1 MCPLKDG
8 NYMNISFSRPFL
20 GDEETRMVA
29 DVIQSGWLVSGPM
42 VQRFEEEIAEYCG
55 VEEAV
60 CVSSWTTGAFL
71 LLLELGIGTGDD
83 VIVPSSTFI
92 ASVNVIRHVG
102 ANPIFIDIDPDDW
115 NLNISLIESLITSN
129 TKAIIAV
136 EQLGQPY
143 RSEKL
148 KEICEKN
155 ELFLINDAACSI
167 GAKLGNN
174 PSTSLFDF
182 SIISFHAR
190 KIVTTGEGG
199 AILLKDATLAR
210 KLRQMR
216 HQGMSINDLIRHADP
231 TVSEEYPV
239 VGYNFRM
246 TDIQAAIGVAQL
258 KKIEEIIEKRKLI
271 ARYYD
276 EKLHDYKS
284 ITLRN
289 IPDNITPNYQTYQI
303 LLNLYNKCDREALIY
318 KMWLEGIPIKRGVMA
333 VHQQVAYKSRND
345 IHNILPE
352 TEKVA
357 SQGIQLPLHPQMTIE
372 EADFVIEKLFKFIDI

>member
-1 MCPLKDG
+1 
-8 NYMNISFSRPFL
+8 MNISFSKPYTDH
-20 GDEETRMVA
+20 DEMRLVT
-29 DVIQSGWLVSGPM
+29 DVIHSGWLVSGPM
-42 VQRFEEEIAEYCG
+42 VKRFEEEIAEYCG
-55 VEEAV
+55 VTEAV

-71 LLLELGIGTGDD
+71 LLLELGIGKGDD

-102 ANPIFIDIDPDDW
+102 ANPIFIDIDCEDW
-115 NLNISLIESLITSN
+115 NLNISLLESLITSS

-143 RSEKL
+143 LNEKL
-148 KEICEKN
+148 KEICNKFN
-155 ELFLINDAACSI
+155 LLLINDAACSI
-167 GAKLGNN
+167 GARLGGD
-174 PSTSLFDF
+174 PSTSSYDY

-199 AILLKDATLAR
+199 AILLNDSLLAR

-216 HQGMSINDLIRHADP
+216 HQGMSVNDYARHADP
-231 TVSEEYPV
+231 TLAEEYPV

-258 KKIEEIIEKRKLI
+258 RKIDDIIEKRKSI
-271 ARYYD
+271 AQVYD
-276 EKLHDYKS
+276 KFLSDYKG

-289 IPDNITPNYQTYQI
+289 VPNQITPNYQTYQI
-303 LLNLYNKCDREALIY
+303 ILSSQSWSDREALISQ
-318 KMWLEGIPIKRGVMA
+318 MWLEGVPIKRGVMA
-333 VHQQVAYKSRND
+333 VHKQGAYKSSYGSD
-345 IHNILPE
+345 VFLPV

-357 SQGIQLPLHPQMTIE
+357 DQGIQLPLHPQMKFE
-372 EADFVIEKLFKFIDI
+372 EVEYVLERLFRYIDIAR